1 MYETVAYHL
10 LIRENITPIG
20 DGNSTVQPCSCA
32 NLKAWV
38 HKREY
43 NSDRRRKLIS
53 VNKLQKYGDLKY
65 KREYNSD
72 RRRKL

>member
-32 NLKAWV
+32 NLKA
-38 HKREY
+38 
-43 NSDRRRKLIS
+43 
-53 VNKLQKYGDLKY
+53 
-65 KREYNSD
+65 
-72 RRRKL
+72 